1 MKHDERKQL
10 SARFSDKIRNKFN
23 EVSENYPEL
32 TDQQIIE
39 TIIDNCNSD
48 TSVDSNLLA
57 EYEQK
62 ISSLATQV
70 QQLED
75 CANEIE
81 DLRAANESL
90 HIQIAELQN
99 SSTQDNDEAIY
110 ELQLKLDTAQKE
122 ANENA
127 RLLQQKQHDFELL
140 KKQSSEPVP
149 GMYTVRLDDMA
160 DELMQITVNRLQEMY
175 NDNTI
180 TAEKI
185 LTDLFV
191 KYTAKRPSDFAY
203 PLVIKSGE
211 VQLIASKHRK
221 K

>member
-90 HIQIAELQN
+90 HIQIAADN
-99 SSTQDNDEAIY
+99 SSSTDYDEKIHK
-110 ELQLKLDTAQKE
+110 LQLKLDTAQKE

-127 RLLQQKQHDFELL
+127 RLLQQKQHDFDLL

-160 DELMQITVNRLQEMY
+160 DELMQITVNRLQDMY